1 MKFLIQ
7 FLVIVIF
14 AFMGEVL
21 HHAIPFPIP
30 SSIYGIILLFTALEL
45 KWIKVKDIREVTVF
59 LIAVMPVVFVP
70 AAAGLID
77 SWSVISSSI
86 VEYAGITVVS
96 TFVVMGVAGRVTQ
109 AVIRAGR
116 RRKEEA
122 Q

>member
-1 MKFLIQ
+1 M
-7 FLVIVIF
+7 
-14 AFMGEVL
+14 
-21 HHAIPFPIP
+21 PF
-30 SSIYGIILLFTALEL
+30 LLFTALEL

-86 VEYAGITVVS
+86 VEYAVITVVS

>member
-1 MKFLIQ
+1 
-7 FLVIVIF
+7 
-14 AFMGEVL
+14 MGEVL
-21 HHAIPFPIP
+21 HHAIPSPIP
-30 SSIYGIILLFTALEL
+30 SSIYGIMLLFTALEL

-86 VEYAGITVVS
+86 VEYAVITVVS